1 MSTNAASNV
10 IAMREFDRPIPSQQ
24 GAQFERILKECQDL
38 ACARLSQSLG
48 GMLDKAEE
56 TLWGL
61 ANQSQ
66 DREVRNTYLQAKD
79 KAIAERK
86 IIEDKFRSNYLS
98 EFQTRAQR
106 EQKPQG
112 DFSKADLSSL
122 ELGLVNDDDLNET
135 LRTNEM
141 AGKLRRYCEEELVAL
156 DQRIGVLV
164 GDATLQGDG
173 NPFSPQAI
181 CNAYKQ
187 ACKHLEMDLKL
198 RMVFLQLFDD
208 HVLDDIRSIY
218 KDLNALLVQRSILP
232 KIRYS
237 VGRRNAGAA
246 GIGAHVGGAAGLGA
260 MLAGAAGAVAGAGAD
275 AGGYGADMG
284 TGGEQDFFSVLQ
296 GLLAMNLRGGAVAA
310 PAVAGPTAG
319 VPAGLAAATGEVVA
333 QVPGFP
339 PILGTPAGAGGA
351 AAPLQGAALL
361 GSLTRIQHGD
371 VSAVAAGNVPLAATL
386 VDPGTINV
394 LRELKATSLGSGLGQ
409 VDAMTLD
416 IVAMLFDHIFDDR
429 KIPGAM
435 KGLIGRLQI
444 PILKVAIADKTF
456 FSKKSHPA
464 RTLLDTLGEFA
475 VGLSADF
482 DHSNPIYQG
491 LESAVQK
498 LIDGFTD
505 SVEIFEGTQAE
516 VERLIAEQNKRA
528 DEEMRST
535 AKRIEQKEKLAVAK
549 AIAQNEIKQRA
560 DSTQMPQAVL
570 KFLAGQWV
578 KLLLVAYAK
587 HGKDSD
593 AWKSALETMD
603 LLIWSV
609 NSKQALDERRKLAS
623 LLPGLLKRLNAG
635 MQMVGVES
643 EARTRFFSKLM
654 KCHTKVMSG
663 AAVITTKAPA
673 PSARPAAASESAASA
688 PGASAEHST
697 PTPQAP
703 QLPAARASSE
713 PPILTELALPSLP
726 SLDFRDV
733 APTSEQPAAEPIAA
747 SAIPEL
753 DDTEVAAAEPEFSAV
768 TIQNPFGEGDIEVE
782 EISLSD
788 IPSAPGA
795 LPSEGGSADASK
807 GGDEHSHKASSL
819 REGAWVE
826 FRDEDDN
833 RRQAKLSYISPL
845 KGTYLFV
852 NRQGKNVGE
861 YSLYQLAREFRTGNL
876 VVLDEVPLFDR
887 AMSSLVGALRGS
899 ATMH

>member
-1 MSTNAASNV
+1 MSSTTAASNV

-24 GAQFERILKECQDL
+24 ANQFERILKECQDL
-38 ACARLSQSLG
+38 ACTRLSQSVG

-61 ANQSQ
+61 ANQTQ
-66 DREVRNTYLQAKD
+66 DRETRNTYLQAKD

-86 IIEDKFRSNYLS
+86 VIEEQFRSNYLA
-98 EFQTRAQR
+98 EIRNRAQHDKKS
-106 EQKPQG
+106 EG
-112 DFSKADLSSL
+112 DFSKYDLSSL

-135 LRTNEM
+135 LQTNEM
-141 AGKLRRYCEEELVAL
+141 AAKLRRYCEEELVAL
-156 DQRIGVLV
+156 DQRVGVLV
-164 GDATLQGDG
+164 GDATLQGEG

-181 CNAYKQ
+181 CNAYRL
-187 ACKHLEMDLKL
+187 ACKHLETDLKV
-198 RMVFLQLFDD
+198 RVIFLKLFDD

-218 KDLNALLVQRSILP
+218 KDLNGLLVQRSILP

-237 VGRRNAGAA
+237 VGKRNAGAG
-246 GIGAHVGGAAGLGA
+246 GIAGGAAGAAALGA
-260 MLAGAAGAVAGAGAD
+260 LLSGVAGE
-275 AGGYGADMG
+275 AGGHGAGGHGAEMG
-284 TGGEQDFFSVLQ
+284 PAGDQDLFSVLQ
-296 GLLAMNLRGGAVAA
+296 NLLTMNVRGGAA
-310 PAVAGPTAG
+310 PAPYAGM
-319 VPAGLAAATGEVVA
+319 VPAGPAAAGGSVA
-333 QVPGFP
+333 MQVPGFP
-339 PILGTPAGAGGA
+339 PIMSGAPTGA
-351 AAPLQGAALL
+351 VNPLQGEALL

-371 VSAVAAGNVPLAATL
+371 VSGVAAGNVPLAATL

-394 LRELKATSLGSGLGQ
+394 LRELKGTSLGSGLGQ

-444 PILKVAIADKTF
+444 PILKVAIVDKTF

-475 VGLSADF
+475 VGLNADF
-482 DHSNPIYQG
+482 DHTNPLYKG
-491 LESAVQK
+491 LESTVQK

-505 SVEIFEGTQAE
+505 SVEIFDTTHAE
-516 VERLIAEQNKRA
+516 VSRLIAEEAARA
-528 DEEMRST
+528 DEETQRT

-549 AIAQNEIKQRA
+549 AIAQDEIKHRA
-560 DSTQMPQAVL
+560 GTQQMPQAVL
-570 KFLAGQWV
+570 KFLTAHWV

-609 NSKQALDERRKLAS
+609 NSKQALEERRKLAS
-623 LLPGLLKRLNAG
+623 LLPGLLKRLSAG
-635 MQMVGVES
+635 MQMIGVENDT
-643 EARTRFFSKLM
+643 RTRFFAKLM

-663 AAVITTKAPA
+663 AATIILKPPVTSPA
-673 PSARPAAASESAASA
+673 T
-688 PGASAEHST
+688 AE
-697 PTPQAP
+697 
-703 QLPAARASSE
+703 PAARRPVASAAGVSLPPQSGTARAEIPTLRE
-713 PPILTELALPSLP
+713 PPVLTELAPPTLPSLP
-726 SLDFRDV
+726 SMESSTATASHDQ
-733 APTSEQPAAEPIAA
+733 AAHSEQVAATAT
-747 SAIPEL
+747 PEV
-753 DDTEVAAAEPEFSAV
+753 DDTEVAAAAPEFSPV
-768 TIQNPFGEGDIEVE
+768 TIQNPFGGGEIEVE

-788 IPSAPGA
+788 IPSMPGMA
-795 LPSEGGSADASK
+795 ISDSHSAGASK
-807 GGDEHSHKASSL
+807 GGDEHSQMASSL
-819 REGAWVE
+819 KEGAWVE
-826 FRDEDDN
+826 FRDADDN

-861 YSLYQLAREFRTGNL
+861 YSLYQLAREFRSGNL
-876 VVLDEVPLFDR
+876 AVLDEVPLFDR

-899 ATMH
+899 AMTH